1 MHINTDSKH
10 RQVPDGYLVAG
21 IDPHKK
27 THTMVIMTRNEK
39 VLTRLKFNNSKSGFE
54 LAVKQV
60 DDQISRSSSK
70 GVIFA
75 MEAGGHYWRNLAYF
89 LHKRGM
95 PFCLVN
101 PFTAKRIREGKDINR
116 AKNDMRDARVM
127 AEIVFSNGLTQTNLP
142 QGIYAELRAVYN
154 AYQRLIKERS
164 RIKNRVK
171 SLLDQLF
178 PEFCLV
184 FNNVCSKTAM
194 QVLSCCLVPSVI
206 ARMQEDQFI
215 ARIREGFT
223 GRALKIQSLQELY
236 RLAKSSIGA
245 EAGARGIALEL
256 SLMTQQLLLLSEQIE
271 QTKNILQD
279 LLLSIPESR
288 CILSIQGV
296 GHVAAAGILAET
308 GPLQAYRNAGQL
320 IKLAGTNPTS
330 WESAGKRHSITHMS
344 KKGRPRLRSCLWIAA
359 ISLLR
364 SNPDFK
370 EWARAR
376 RERELHMHPLK
387 PRETVGAVANR
398 LLRIVYALV
407 KNGSMYC
414 LPQANEV
421 LV

>member
-1 MHINTDSKH
+1 MNINTDAKR
-10 RQVPDGYLVAG
+10 RQVPDDYLVAG

-27 THTMVIMTRNEK
+27 TYTMVLMTREEK
-39 VLTRLKFNNSKSGFE
+39 VLTSLKFDNSRSGFE
-54 LAVKQV
+54 LACKKV
-60 DDQISRSSSK
+60 DEQIVRSGSK

-89 LHKRGM
+89 MNKKGM
-95 PFCLVN
+95 QFCLVN
-101 PFTAKRIREGKDINR
+101 PFTAKRMREGKDINR

-127 AEIVFSNGLTQTNLP
+127 AELVISNGLPKTNLP

-164 RIKNRVK
+164 RTLNRMK

-178 PEFCLV
+178 PEFCMV
-184 FNNVCSKTAM
+184 FNDVCSKTAM
-194 QVLSCCLVPSVI
+194 QVLSCCLVPADI

-215 ARIREGFT
+215 ARIRGGFT
-223 GRALKIQSLQELY
+223 GRALKIQSLQKLY
-236 RLAKSSIGA
+236 RLGKTSIGA
-245 EAGARGIALEL
+245 EAGARGIAVEL
-256 SLMTQQLLLLSEQIE
+256 SFMTQQLLLLIKQIE
-271 QTKNILQD
+271 QTKHILQD

-296 GHVAAAGILAET
+296 GHVSAAGILAET

-330 WESAGKRHSITHMS
+330 WESAGKRHRITHMS
-344 KKGRPRLRSCLWIAA
+344 KKGRPKLRSCLWIAA
-359 ISLLR
+359 IALLR
-364 SNPDFK
+364 CNPDFK
-370 EWARAR
+370 EWSRIR

-387 PRETVGAVANR
+387 PRETVGAAANR
-398 LLRIVYALV
+398 LLRIAYALV
-407 KNGSMYC
+407 KNGSIYC

>member
-1 MHINTDSKH
+1 VNINTDSKR
-10 RQVPDGYLVAG
+10 RQVPGDYLVAG

-27 THTMVIMTRNEK
+27 TYTMVLMTREGK
-39 VLTRLKFNNSKSGFE
+39 VLISLKFDNSKAGFE
-54 LAVKQV
+54 HAVKRV
-60 DDQISRSSSK
+60 GDRISRSGSK

-89 LHKRGM
+89 LNKRGM
-95 PFCLVN
+95 WVCLVN
-101 PFTAKRIREGKDINR
+101 PFTAKRLREGKDINR
-116 AKNDMRDARVM
+116 AKSDMRDARVM
-127 AEIVFSNGLTQTNLP
+127 AELVISNGIPQTNLP
-142 QGIYAELRAVYN
+142 QGIHAELRAVYN

-164 RIKNRVK
+164 RIKSRMK

-178 PEFCLV
+178 PEFCQV
-184 FNNVCSKTAM
+184 FDNVCSKTAM
-194 QVLSCCLVPSVI
+194 QVLSCCLAPVDI
-206 ARMQEDQFI
+206 ARMQEAQFI
-215 ARIREGFT
+215 ARIRKGFA
-223 GRALKIQSLQELY
+223 GRALKVQSLQKLY
-236 RLAKSSIGA
+236 LLGKASIGA
-245 EAGARGIALEL
+245 EEGARGIALEL
-256 SLMTQQLLLLSEQIE
+256 RFMTQQLMLLNEQIE
-271 QTKNILQD
+271 QTKHTLQD

-296 GHVAAAGILAET
+296 GHIAAAGILAET

-370 EWARAR
+370 EWARVR
-376 RERELHMHPLK
+376 RERELHLHPLK
-387 PRETVGAVANR
+387 PRETVGAAANR
-398 LLRIVYALV
+398 LLRIIYALV
-407 KNGSMYC
+407 KNGSMYY